1 MNDVFKFFLVLYF
14 RNLQS
19 TNKQTKEI
27 KKVLDDREVFLRKN
41 KSEINKTNFRVKV
54 CRKPTENFFL
64 MSMLYPFH
72 ILAQLN
78 ISIQKKT

>member
-54 CRKPTENFFL
+54 CRKPTENFF
-64 MSMLYPFH
+64 
-72 ILAQLN
+72 
-78 ISIQKKT
+78 